1 MWRSS
6 VVLFVACGA
15 TKLPSKVTQATLVGD
30 ASKLRPLLR
39 GSVVNGGLR
48 FDDATCAQAFGV
60 PGEIA
65 EAQFDAFAG
74 CLASLKLEP
83 SAREDSLGDV
93 IVMQHAPGFE
103 LQARIVNDDG
113 PRLSWIG
120 FASRF
125 AGDP

>member
-6 VVLFVACGA
+6 VVFFVAGGA
-15 TKLPSKVTQATLVGD
+15 AKLPSKFAQATFVVD
-30 ASKLRPLLR
+30 AYKLRQLLS
-39 GSVVNGGLR
+39 GAVVNVGLR
-48 FDDATCAQAFGV
+48 FGVATGAQAFGV
-60 PGEIA
+60 PA
-65 EAQFDAFAG
+65 EMAEVQFDAFAG

-113 PRLSWIG
+113 P
-120 FASRF
+120 
-125 AGDP
+125 